1 MSDPA
6 TPPQAPHL
14 SPKEQFLTRTLEAEE
29 WRKVSRSPLLLNVLT
44 FSLSEYAINNS
55 PTAEQIKAVRDFIDT
70 TLKIAEPQKG
80 ERAPFPDKRLTVPSS
95 ETPSEKKEGKK

>member
-6 TPPQAPHL
+6 TPPPAPLL
-14 SPKEQFLTRTLEAEE
+14 SPKDQFLTKTLEAEE
-29 WRKVSRSPLLLNVLT
+29 WRKVSRSSLLLTVLT
-44 FSLSEYAINNS
+44 FSFSEYALSNAPS
-55 PTAEQIKAVRDFIDT
+55 AEQIKAVRDFIQT
-70 TLKIAEPQKG
+70 TLNIAEPRKG